1 MSNGSTIAQD
11 TVAVEERSLVIQEA
25 LNQVKTDLPLTGDY
39 VGIGGPDAVPLETKG
54 AFEKPDKTAGNLLD
68 DLFMSPT
75 ETQLISM
82 QKTLSN
88 LEM

>member
-1 MSNGSTIAQD
+1 MSNGSTVAQD
-11 TVAVEERSLVIQEA
+11 TVAVEEPSLVIQEA
-25 LNQVKTDLPLTGDY
+25 LNQVETDLPLTGDY

-88 LEM
+88 IEM

>member
-1 MSNGSTIAQD
+1 LSNGSTVAQD
-11 TVAVEERSLVIQEA
+11 TNSVEEPSLLNHEA
-25 LNQVKTDLPLTGDY
+25 LNHVETDLPLTGDY

-54 AFEKPDKTAGNLLD
+54 AFEKPDKIAGNLLD

-88 LEM
+88 IQM